1 MPIPVSVTGFT
12 NNAGAQ
18 SQTATSVHI
27 EQVLPGSQTMAVPV
41 TAPTTVPKAGVGS
54 PAWGVCGPDAAA
66 WHAAGPA
73 VPIAATRE
81 PVVHVNDLTF
91 SYPATDGRP
100 IPGAPMMSGM
110 NLKLYQGECSLL
122 LGANG
127 AGKTTLLKI
136 MGGYHMIPKE
146 MVHVLDQPPFHA
158 TRLTMSGALSYIG
171 GSWTREVAFAGSSV
185 PLQGDFSA
193 GKMIEG
199 IQGVDPKRREEI
211 MDVLDV
217 NPNWR
222 MHQVSDGQRR
232 RVQLTIGLLK
242 PFEVLLLDEITVD
255 LDVLGRA
262 DLLDWLK
269 KDAKKRNACIFYATH
284 IFDGL
289 EDWFDSIAFVS
300 RGQMQFVKQKEEM
313 PEVQTHGLLATV
325 SGWLRTEKTIREEI
339 ESKMAAEEKINPS
352 QKPDGTYA
360 YNNGY
365 SSGTLVS
372 SLAPCLNPS
381 LAGSSN
387 MVWRN

>member
-1 MPIPVSVTGFT
+1 MS
-12 NNAGAQ
+12 
-18 SQTATSVHI
+18 
-27 EQVLPGSQTMAVPV
+27 VPV
-41 TAPTTVPKAGVGS
+41 VAPTTTVKSGAFFKPGAG
-54 PAWGVCGPDAAA
+54 AAKNFDV
-66 WHAAGPA
+66 GPA
-73 VPIAATRE
+73 QPMVAQTA
-81 PVVHVNDLTF
+81 PVVVVDGLTF

-100 IPGAPMMSGM
+100 IPGVAPMMTGM

-136 MGGYHMIPKE
+136 LGGYHMIPQP
-146 MVHVLDQPPFHA
+146 MVQVLEQPPFHA

-199 IQGVDPKRREEI
+199 IQGVDPARRAEI
-211 MDVLDV
+211 MEVLDV
-217 NPNWR
+217 NPDWR

-242 PFEVLLLDEITVD
+242 PYTVLLLDEITVD

-269 KDAKKRNACIFYATH
+269 ADAKKRNACIFYATH

-289 EDWFDSIAFVS
+289 ENWFDSIAFIS
-300 RGQMQFVKQKEEM
+300 RGEMQFLKQKEEL
-313 PEVQTHGLLATV
+313 PEVHTHGLLATV
-325 SGWLRTEKTIREEI
+325 SGWLRKEKAIREEI
-339 ESKMAAEEKINPS
+339 EANKPAAPNPTE
-352 QKPDGTYA
+352 KPDGTYA
-360 YNNGY
+360 RNNGY
-365 SSGTLVS
+365 CSGTLVS
-372 SLAPCLNPS
+372 S